1 MKVESKKTSTT
12 KKQNETRKAQ
22 FPAVD
27 VHPTSLFSLERSSK
41 RGASETAIGAVVG
54 ICRGRVCQNSRKL
67 QKILP
72 FFFFLN
78 LEDPSIMKVFMK
90 CRWWIMFKVGSG
102 KMFFWGGGNE
112 GWMIQ
117 EAKNHSEGIGLWM
130 SPWYR
135 LRNPRRIL
143 HRPFS
148 FGVPF
153 PVPEYRWLALLVWE
167 NPRYAFQFTDLRH
180 FFFGGADEVK

>member
-12 KKQNETRKAQ
+12 KKNETRKAQ
-22 FPAVD
+22 FPAVWCSSD
-27 VHPTSLFSLERSSK
+27 LPFQPGTQFPKGCKRNRDWCSSWDLPGTSLPKFQKTPKNPSVLFSK
-41 RGASETAIGAVVG
+41 
-54 ICRGRVCQNSRKL
+54 K
-67 QKILP
+67 
-72 FFFFLN
+72 N

-167 NPRYAFQFTDLRH
+167 NPRYAFQFTNLRH